1 MAPLFVPK
9 DRKSLFRQFLAGMY
23 DAVVITDPN
32 GHILESNPRAEEHF
46 GYTQDETLDKPISM
60 LIPGLSPEIV
70 QRIRRGLDDDRHMM
84 LDANGLNKSGTKFAC
99 EVTVSVI
106 DLMDPGDL
114 VFTVR
119 NVERRRKTNDM
130 LRAKEGAFSISPC
143 ALFSCDPSG
152 QFTNVNA
159 AFIDLFGLADEDEAK
174 SKMFTELM
182 NDDPLPANFK
192 KALEG
197 ETHTIGIVTEAE
209 EGEDAN
215 EIEITLAPNRVGR
228 KIKGIVGSIMKV

>member
-1 MAPLFVPK
+1 MALFVPK

-23 DAVVITDPN
+23 DAVIITDPN

-46 GYTQDETLDKPISM
+46 GYVGDELLDRPISL

-84 LDANGLNKSGTKFAC
+84 LDANGLNKSGSKFAC

-130 LRAKEGAFSISPC
+130 LRAKEGAFAISPC
-143 ALFSCDPSG
+143 ALFSCDVDGKFS
-152 QFTNVNA
+152 NVNP
-159 AFIDLFGLADEDEAK
+159 AFLELFGIADEEDAK
-174 SKMFTELM
+174 NRRFSELM
-182 NDDPLPANFK
+182 SDEPLAVNFK
-192 KALEG
+192 KALDG
-197 ETHTIGIVTEAE
+197 ETHTIAIVTENDDD
-209 EGEDAN
+209 EDSS
-215 EIEITLAPNRVGR
+215 EIEITLAPHRVGR
-228 KIKGIVGSIMKV
+228 KIKGVVGSIMKV